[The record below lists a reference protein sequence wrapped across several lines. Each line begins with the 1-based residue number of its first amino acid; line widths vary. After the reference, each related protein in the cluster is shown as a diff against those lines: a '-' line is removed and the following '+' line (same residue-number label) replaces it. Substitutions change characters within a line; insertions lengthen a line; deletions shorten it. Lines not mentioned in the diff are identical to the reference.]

1 MTEKLEMREGSE
13 VTARSM
19 MVVVVLPRKKVWAR
33 GAKTGLSMNKRC

>member
-19 MVVVVLPRKKVWAR
+19 MVVVLPRKKVWAR
-33 GAKTGLSMNKRC
+33 GAKTGLSMNNRC